1 MSLEYKLAELQS
13 ITSEQ
18 QRIINAVLNEIKP
31 EELPAWDW
39 KSIPEQP
46 TLYDLLCCAT
56 TSFENLDAAVDWL
69 TSRCPQLDEQAPI
82 SYSDRKEVI
91 KAIHRVTYGFHCGKF
106 SAENEMNLNF

>member
-13 ITSEQ
+13 VTSEQ

-56 TSFENLDAAVDWL
+56 TSFENLDAALDWL
-69 TSRCPQLDEQAPI
+69 TSRCPQLDERAPI
-82 SYSDRKEVI
+82 SYSDRKE
-91 KAIHRVTYGFHCGKF
+91 
-106 SAENEMNLNF
+106 

>member
-13 ITSEQ
+13 ITSRQ
-18 QRIINAVLNEIKP
+18 QRIINAVLNEINP

-39 KSIPEQP
+39 NSIPEQP

-56 TSFENLDAAVDWL
+56 TSFENLEAAVD
-69 TSRCPQLDEQAPI
+69 CPQLDEQAPI

-91 KAIHRVTYGFHCGKF
+91 KAIHPVTYGFHCGKF
-106 SAENEMNLNF
+106 SAENDLN